1 MKILILIVLLTFFES
16 KAFVLQ
22 NPYWFMEKE
31 PLKEQVPDHEEQ
43 VQDDE
48 EQVPDHEEQV
58 QDHEKQIQDDREQN
72 CLENG
77 EIIRKWNYGDIRN
90 LWLAFMCH
98 MIQES
103 DIRVQRI
110 SFKK

>member
-31 PLKEQVPDHEEQ
+31 SLK
-43 VQDDE
+43 

>member
-31 PLKEQVPDHEEQ
+31 SLKEQVQDHEEQ
-43 VQDDE
+43 VS
-48 EQVPDHEEQV
+48 
-58 QDHEKQIQDDREQN
+58 DHEKQIQDDREQN

>member
-16 KAFVLQ
+16 KAFVMQ

-31 PLKEQVPDHEEQ
+31 PLK
-43 VQDDE
+43 